1 MINTL
6 PMLRVSERA
15 SFKKCPLAW
24 DWYWNQGWKRRGRVP
39 NALWFGTGVHIALAD
54 WYLPGTKRGID
65 PRETWAKYCSEEIRA
80 VKTDKVNPVTG
91 EALLEWTNAEELG
104 THVLGHY
111 LEVYG
116 EDESW
121 DVIARE
127 QTFGVK
133 IVHPL
138 DKGRTITR
146 LHGTFDGVYRDL
158 ADGKIKLM
166 EHKNYAS
173 LSADHLTLD
182 DQGGTYCTVSTFSL
196 RAQGLIGPKEFVK
209 GITYNLIRKAY
220 KDERPRNAE
229 GLYTNKPQK
238 AHYVRAILDSDEKL
252 IRDAVEIN
260 GLTEAKLMKFTI
272 PMLAASAEK
281 YGLTVLGDV
290 SATQAAPYF
299 DRPFIKRTWR
309 EQRGQINR
317 IGAEAMAMERFR
329 SGEQPMY
336 KTPRYDC
343 KRMCDFFEVCEVH
356 ENGGDTSELLDA
368 LFDQH
373 DPYADHRKS
382 IAE

>member
-1 MINTL
+1 VTSTL
-6 PMLRVSERA
+6 PMMRVSERA

-24 DWYWNQGWKRRGRVP
+24 DWYWNQGWRRRGRVP
-39 NALWFGTGVHIALAD
+39 NALWFGTGVHLALAD

-80 VKTDKVNPVTG
+80 VKTEKVNPVTG
-91 EALLEWTNAEELG
+91 ESLQEWTNAQDLG
-104 THVLGHY
+104 DHVLGHY

-133 IVHPL
+133 IPDPK
-138 DKGRTITR
+138 DKGRAITR

-158 ADGKIKLM
+158 EDGKVKLM

-173 LSADHLTLD
+173 LGTDHLSLD

-196 RAQGLIGPKEFVK
+196 RSQGLIGPKEHVT
-209 GITYNLIRKAY
+209 GITYNLLRKAY
-220 KDERPRNAE
+220 KDERPKNAD

-238 AHYVRAILDSDEKL
+238 VHYIEALWNSDNPDLRVALLGRQIRFLEKL
-252 IRDAVEIN
+252 TLAQ
-260 GLTEAKLMKFTI
+260 
-272 PMLAASAEK
+272 LAASAEK
-281 YGLTVLGDV
+281 YGIVVLGEV
-290 SATQAAPYF
+290 SATQQSPYF

-309 EQRGQINR
+309 EQRGQIDR
-317 IGAEAMAMERFR
+317 IGAEAMAMARFR

-343 KRMCDFFEVCEVH
+343 KRFCDFFEVCEVH
-356 ENGGDTSELLDA
+356 ENGGDTADLFDA
-368 LFDQH
+368 LFDRE

>member
-1 MINTL
+1 MVDTL
-6 PMLRVSERA
+6 PMMRVSERA

-24 DWYWNQGWKRRGRVP
+24 DWYWNQGWRRRGRTP
-39 NALWFGTGVHIALAD
+39 NALWFGTGMHLALAD
-54 WYLPGTKRGID
+54 WYLPGVKRGID

-80 VKTDKVNPVTG
+80 VKVDKVNPITG
-91 EALLEWTNAEELG
+91 EALQEWTDAQDLG
-104 THVLGHY
+104 DHVLGHY

-133 IVHPL
+133 IPNPV
-138 DKGRTITR
+138 DKTRAITR

-158 ADGKIKLM
+158 EDGKVKLM
-166 EHKNYAS
+166 EHKNYAT
-173 LSADHLTLD
+173 LSDEHLSLD
-182 DQGGTYCTVSTFSL
+182 DQGGTYCTVSTFTL
-196 RAQGLIGPKEFVK
+196 RKQGLIGPKEHVV

-220 KDERPRNAE
+220 KDERPRTAD
-229 GLYTNKPQK
+229 GLYTNKPTK
-238 AHYVRAILDSDEKL
+238 AHYIEALWNSDNPGLKQALLGRTVRFLEKL
-252 IRDAVEIN
+252 
-260 GLTEAKLMKFTI
+260 TI
-272 PMLAASAEK
+272 PQLAASAEK
-281 YGLTVLGDV
+281 YGIVVIGDV
-290 SATQAAPYF
+290 SKTQQAAYF

-309 EQRGQINR
+309 EQRGQIDR
-317 IGAEAMAMERFR
+317 IGAEAMAMARFR

-343 KRMCDFFEVCEVH
+343 KRFCDFFEVCEVH
-356 ENGGDTSELLDA
+356 ENGGDTSDLFDA
-368 LFDQH
+368 LFDKH